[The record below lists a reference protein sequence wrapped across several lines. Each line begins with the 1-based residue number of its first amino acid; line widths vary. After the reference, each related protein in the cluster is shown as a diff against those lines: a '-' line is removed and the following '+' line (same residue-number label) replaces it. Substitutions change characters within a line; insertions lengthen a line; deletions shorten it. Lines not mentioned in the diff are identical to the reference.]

1 MRVGFQELQTWKHI
15 SSFMYT
21 PEQEHFAISTSLR
34 YMGKLWHNILKDE
47 MVHHNQGYNLGK
59 VAWYLML
66 GFSLWFWRNFATF
79 QTLNE
84 RGSSTLELAQY
95 LLP

>member
-1 MRVGFQELQTWKHI
+1 
-15 SSFMYT
+15 MYT

-66 GFSLWFWRNFATF
+66 GFSL
-79 QTLNE
+79 
-84 RGSSTLELAQY
+84 
-95 LLP
+95 